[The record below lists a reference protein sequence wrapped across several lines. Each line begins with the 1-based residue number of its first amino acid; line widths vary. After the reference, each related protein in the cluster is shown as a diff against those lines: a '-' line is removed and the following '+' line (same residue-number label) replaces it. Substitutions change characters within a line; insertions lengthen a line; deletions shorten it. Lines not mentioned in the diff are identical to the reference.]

1 MKRFK
6 KLVSIMLAA
15 VMTLAMTL
23 PVMAANATTGK
34 ITVAGSTDVPVAG
47 KTFAVYKIL
56 DAQLVGESGVTY
68 RVPQNMENFFTSYFT
83 DLTTTPDDNGFHE
96 EVTSKISAWTQD
108 SPQIQEF
115 AKKALKY
122 IQDNN
127 IAAVDEKTA
136 AANATTVE
144 FDGLDYG
151 YYLVQDTAVITDED
165 GSEIPVSAVI
175 LDTTTPDATVNIKA
189 SRPTIEKKIESGN
202 ELVDTNNAAIGSTVQ
217 YVLSSNVPDMRGYNK
232 YFYIVRDTLSKGLTF
247 NADSVSIKVGDTQ
260 LTKDTDY
267 TVTQEPAVA
276 DGGPTAVKIV
286 FKNFI
291 QYNDRTGEKI
301 EIRYTATVNNGAV
314 IGVAGNPNEV
324 TLEYSTNPTVSNNG
338 TPGNSDEPGP
348 GDVTGETPKDVTKT
362 FVTGIQLT
370 KKNGSNELLAG
381 ATFTISGNKIE
392 KIISVNEIFTEDN
405 ENGEYYKLKD
415 NKGYTKTAPVE
426 TEDGFTADKYED
438 YKADVETQTYKKYTK
453 TEAKEVVINESK
465 VSEQLTTGADGKLL
479 FSGLAEGVYTI
490 KEITAPNG
498 YNLLKNPIV
507 VTITCTLP
515 DTADDSCTWSATVS
529 STGNEGSN
537 AQEQTVTVNEDGL
550 IAFDVINNTGSEL
563 PSTGGIGTT
572 IFYIIGGILVVGA
585 AILLVTKKRMSKEA

>member
-6 KLVSIMLAA
+6 KFVSIMLAA
-15 VMTLAMTL
+15 AMTLAMTL
-23 PVMAANATTGK
+23 PVMAANVTTGT
-34 ITVAGSTDVPVAG
+34 ITVEGSEDIPVAG

-56 DAQLVGESGVTY
+56 DAQLVGETGVTY
-68 RVPQNMENFFTSYFT
+68 RVPQNMEEFFKNYFK
-83 DLTTTPDDNGFHE
+83 DLTTTPQDNGFHE
-96 EVTSKISAWTQD
+96 EVTSKISAWEQD
-108 SPQIQEF
+108 SAEIQTF
-115 AKKALKY
+115 AKAALKY
-122 IQDNN
+122 IRDNK
-127 IAAVDEKTA
+127 IEAVKTKKA
-136 AANATTVE
+136 GATDTSVV
-144 FDGLDYG
+144 FNDLAFG
-151 YYLVQDTAVITDED
+151 YYLVEDTAVIADED

-175 LDTTTPDATVNIKA
+175 LDTTTPEATVNIKA
-189 SRPTIEKKIESGN
+189 SRPTIEKKIESEN
-202 ELVDTNNAAIGSTVQ
+202 KQLVDTNNAAIGSTVQ

-247 NADSVSIKVGDTQ
+247 NKDSVSITVGNTT
-260 LTKDTDY
+260 LSNNEDY
-267 TVTQEPAVA
+267 TVTQEPDPA
-276 DGGPTAVKIV
+276 DDGPTDVKIV
-286 FKNFI
+286 FKEFI
-291 QYNDRTGEKI
+291 KYSNQVGDKI
-301 EIRYTATVNNGAV
+301 EIRYTATVNNSAV

-338 TPGNSDEPGP
+338 TPENPDEPGP
-348 GDVTGETPKDVTKT
+348 DDVTGETPKDVTKT

-392 KIISVNEIFTEDN
+392 KIISVNEIFTED
-405 ENGEYYKLKD
+405 ENGEYWKLKD
-415 NKGYTKTAPVE
+415 DKGYTKTAPVTDE
-426 TEDGFTADKYED
+426 TQNGYNADKYENI
-438 YKADVETQTYKKYTK
+438 KTKYTK
-453 TEAKEVVINESK
+453 TEAKEVVISESK

-479 FSGLAEGVYTI
+479 FSGLAEGEYTI

-515 DTADDSCTWSATVS
+515 DTVDDSCTWTATVS
-529 STGNEGSN
+529 STGNEGNN
-537 AQEQTVTVNEDGL
+537 AQEQTVKVNEDGL

-572 IFYIIGGILVVGA
+572 IFYIVGGILVVGA

>member
-6 KLVSIMLAA
+6 KFVSIMLAA
-15 VMTLAMTL
+15 AMTLAMTL
-23 PVMAANATTGK
+23 PVMAASVTTGT
-34 ITVAGSTDVPVAG
+34 ITVEGSEDIPVAG

-56 DAQLVGESGVTY
+56 DAQLVGKTGVTY
-68 RVPQNMENFFTSYFT
+68 RVPQNMEEFFKNYFK
-83 DLTTTPDDNGFHE
+83 DLTTTPQDNGFHE
-96 EVTSKISAWTQD
+96 EVTSKISAWKKD
-108 SPQIQEF
+108 SAEIQTF
-115 AKKALKY
+115 AKAALKY
-122 IQDNN
+122 IRDNK
-127 IAAVDEKTA
+127 IEAVKTEEA
-136 AANATTVE
+136 GATDTSVV
-144 FDGLDYG
+144 FNDLAFG
-151 YYLVQDTAVITDED
+151 YYLVEDTAVITDGD

-338 TPGNSDEPGP
+338 TPGNPDEPGP
-348 GDVTGETPKDVTKT
+348 DDVTGETPKDVTKT

-537 AQEQTVTVNEDGL
+537 TQEQTVTVNEDGL